1 MKQGQGVQAY
11 KALRKIMAQD
21 TSLPVSKK
29 VFDLQ
34 EKLQPVWDFQVSE
47 QQKIALRHPTV
58 DPKTASVHY
67 RTDDKEEEAKALGEL
82 DAFMKELDALSE
94 METEVEITPFTI
106 YMDEENIKI
115 AGNDVKALKGIIEF
129 E

>member
-34 EKLQPVWDFQVSE
+34 EKLQPVWDFQLSE
-47 QQKIALRHPTV
+47 EEKIAKRHPAV
-58 DPKTASVHY
+58 DPRTASVHY
-67 RTDDKEEEAKALGEL
+67 KTDDEEDKQKALDEL
-82 DAFMKELDALSE
+82 DAFMKELEALSE
-94 METEVEITPFTI
+94 METEVEIIPFTI

>member
-34 EKLQPVWDFQVSE
+34 EKLQPIWDFQLSE
-47 QQKIALRHPTV
+47 EQKIALRHPIV
-58 DPKTASVHY
+58 DPRTASVHY
-67 RTDDKEEEAKALGEL
+67 KTDDEEEKQKALDEL
-82 DAFMKELDALSE
+82 DAFTKELEALSE
-94 METEVEITPFTI
+94 LETEVSITPFTI
-106 YMDEENIKI
+106 HMDEENIKI

>member
-34 EKLQPVWDFQVSE
+34 EKLQPIWDFQLSE
-47 QQKIALRHPTV
+47 EQKIALRHPIV
-58 DPKTASVHY
+58 DPRTASVHY
-67 RTDDKEEEAKALGEL
+67 KTDDEEEKQKALDEL
-82 DAFMKELDALSE
+82 DAFTKELETLSE
-94 METEVEITPFTI
+94 LETEVPITPFTI
-106 YMDEENIKI
+106 RMDEENIKI